1 MNNTHEMDYIA
12 REFAKRP
19 ADVEHVELQTEKD
32 GRASFMMAAIRGDRM
47 RVLDAG
53 FIITLSPVE
62 VPPRRRATDELHM
75 WERDIIAN
83 GDPWAHPSRAV
94 GEAS

>member
-1 MNNTHEMDYIA
+1 MTSNTHEMDYIA

-62 VPPRRRATDELHM
+62 VPTDELHT